1 VRPLSAEERKEAGGK
16 EGLVVEGVSGP
27 AAKAGIQ
34 RGDVILAV
42 NGTPVKTV
50 DELKKIVNGA
60 AKSIAILVQR
70 DDAQLYVPVNM
81 G

>member
-1 VRPLSAEERKEAGGK
+1 MT
-16 EGLVVEGVSGP
+16 GP
-27 AAKAGIQ
+27 AEKAGIQ

-50 DELKKIVNGA
+50 GELKNLVNGA
-60 AKSIAILVQR
+60 AKSIAVLVQR
-70 DDAQLYVPVNM
+70 EDAQLYVPVNM